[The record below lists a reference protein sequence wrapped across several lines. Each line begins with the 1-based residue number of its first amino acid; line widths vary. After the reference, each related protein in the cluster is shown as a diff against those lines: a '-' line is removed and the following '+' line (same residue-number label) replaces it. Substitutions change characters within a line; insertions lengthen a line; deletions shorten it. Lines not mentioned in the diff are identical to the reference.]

1 LKHTVDSPLEEGL
14 VLTIDELAAA
24 ARSVREEAG
33 DRQEDTA
40 AKLNVGQAQIS
51 RAENGSKSH
60 SSTCIEMIE
69 LYTTCRVE
77 HPLFRITRAEE

>member
-1 LKHTVDSPLEEGL
+1 MVSPLKEGL

-24 ARSVREEAG
+24 ARSAREEAG

-40 AKLNVGQAQIS
+40 AKLEVGQAQIS

-69 LYTTCRVE
+69 LYTTYRVE
-77 HPLFRITRAEE
+77 HPLFRITGAEK